1 MAVEEPGGDR
11 APPPIHNTR
20 NTRQV
25 QEGGLLL
32 RLQGL
37 LRRPEGV
44 LGRRAAGAAEA
55 AAAAAAVTPIG
66 AAAAAR
72 REERKK
78 ASDQMGHGSIK
89 VGP

>member
-1 MAVEEPGGDR
+1 MVVEEPGGDR
-11 APPPIHNTR
+11 APPPIDNTR
-20 NTRQV
+20 NTQV

-32 RLQGL
+32 VRLQGL